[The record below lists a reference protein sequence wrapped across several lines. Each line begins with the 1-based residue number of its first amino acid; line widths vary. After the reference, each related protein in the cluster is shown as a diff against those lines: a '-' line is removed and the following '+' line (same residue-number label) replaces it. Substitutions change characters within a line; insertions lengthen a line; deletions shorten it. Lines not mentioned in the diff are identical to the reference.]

1 LVDAQADPPAEAS
14 AQKYVF
20 APMASE
26 EPGRGIRVD
35 VAGWGAWGSA
45 AMRTGLAIIAIVAI
59 ALITGTGIYGG
70 NSSRAQDAWRS
81 AQTRQVAQ
89 TPESSPSPSGQSAPE
104 NPPATAAPPAA
115 VPPNPSPGTPAMVL
129 DDQEVSTILGKSVRS
144 NADEDMGRIV
154 DIIVSRD
161 GQARAAVID
170 FGGFLGIGTRKIAVD
185 WRALNFAP
193 TGKPAGTIIVDLT
206 RNQVRLAPEYKRGEP
221 VVVVSSASPGRTVP
235 SSEAAAPER

>member
-1 LVDAQADPPAEAS
+1 MLGNAFTHSTDDRLGDVTLGYTRRERS
-14 AQKYVF
+14 LL
-20 APMASE
+20 
-26 EPGRGIRVD
+26 GRDLERDG
-35 VAGWGAWGSA
+35 
-45 AMRTGLAIIAIVAI
+45 GL
-59 ALITGTGIYGG
+59 
-70 NSSRAQDAWRS
+70 
-81 AQTRQVAQ
+81 
-89 TPESSPSPSGQSAPE
+89 
-104 NPPATAAPPAA
+104 
-115 VPPNPSPGTPAMVL
+115 
-129 DDQEVSTILGKSVRS
+129 ILGKSVRS

-193 TGKPAGTIIVDLT
+193 AGKPAGTIIVDLT

-221 VVVVSSASPGRTVP
+221 VVVVSSASPGRTAP

>member
-1 LVDAQADPPAEAS
+1 
-14 AQKYVF
+14 
-20 APMASE
+20 
-26 EPGRGIRVD
+26 
-35 VAGWGAWGSA
+35 
-45 AMRTGLAIIAIVAI
+45 MRTGLAIIAIVAI
-59 ALITGTGIYGG
+59 APITGAGLYGG
-70 NSSRAQDAWRS
+70 NSSRAQDWWRS

-89 TPESSPSPSGQSAPE
+89 TPESSPAPSGQLAPE
-104 NPPATAAPPAA
+104 NPPATAAPPAVA
-115 VPPNPSPGTPAMVL
+115 PPNPSPGTPAMVL

-161 GQARAAVID
+161 GQVRAAIID

-193 TGKPAGTIIVDLT
+193 AGKPGTITVDLT
-206 RNQVRLAPEYKRGEP
+206 RNQVRVAPEYKRGEP
-221 VVVVSSASPGRTVP
+221 VVVVSSASPGRTAP